1 MDQYERQPREQQ
13 TVNLAEIF
21 LQQSARL
28 LETQTAAARTVMRT
42 QARSLAAF
50 GAPDVSSLYAHE
62 DERQFS
68 DLLKTSA
75 DHVVSLMRQT
85 NETVRQFQEV
95 FNQIVR
101 QQTTQLTEQMR
112 ASADEIKQ
120 RTQEV
125 QQLVREASQQ
135 AAQQFRSSS
144 EQGLQGSSGADE
156 RARSKLP
163 A

>member
-1 MDQYERQPREQQ
+1 MDQYERQNREQQ

-28 LETQTAAARTVMRT
+28 LETQAAAARTVMRT

-50 GAPDVSSLYAHE
+50 GGPDISCLYAHD

-75 DHVVSLMRQT
+75 DHAVSLMRQT
-85 NETVRQFQEV
+85 NETVRQFQQI
-95 FNQIVR
+95 FNQLVR
-101 QQTTQLTEQMR
+101 QQTTQLTEQIR
-112 ASADEIKQ
+112 TSADEIRQ

-125 QQLVREASQQ
+125 QQLVREATQQ
-135 AAQQFRSSS
+135 TAQQFRGAT
-144 EQGLQGSSGADE
+144 EQALQGSGADE
-156 RARSKLP
+156 RARSQVP